1 MPKTIDF
8 VVSAVSESG
17 RKVKRC
23 ARNVRE
29 SVGGS
34 NGCPSH
40 NVCGRDD
47 PVICGIRW
55 KSIQCP

>member
-29 SVGGS
+29 SVGGGS
-34 NGCPSH
+34 NGCPSL
-40 NVCGRDD
+40 CAWEG
-47 PVICGIRW
+47 
-55 KSIQCP
+55 

>member
-29 SVGGS
+29 RV
-34 NGCPSH
+34 
-40 NVCGRDD
+40 
-47 PVICGIRW
+47 
-55 KSIQCP
+55 